1 VKVVFKEVVDTD
13 WLNKLES
20 VTGIN
25 FTDSSVFNI
34 QCTNA
39 ELVKKQILQLA
50 IDKNLNIVS
59 LQSENQSLENI
70 FKTLTN

>member
-1 VKVVFKEVVDTD
+1 VRVVFKEVVDTD
-13 WLNKLES
+13 WLSTMNS
-20 VTGIN
+20 VTGVN
-25 FTDSSVFNI
+25 FISSSAFNI